1 MIKEIEHIIW
11 SYLAIPTLLI
21 VSLIF
26 TFYYRGAQFRFKE
39 MIKCL
44 TKKTP
49 TSEGVSSFQSFTMA
63 LAARV
68 GVGSLAGVALG
79 IYIGGPG
86 SVFGCGS
93 AHLLQLPLRLQ
104 KVHLPKFIN
113 EKMERCILEDRPTI
127 LKMAYIKNLLLSFTL
142 LLLF

>member
-44 TKKTP
+44 TKKHQL
-49 TSEGVSSFQSFTMA
+49 V
-63 LAARV
+63 RV
-68 GVGSLAGVALG
+68 FHLFNPLLWPSL
-79 IYIGGPG
+79 
-86 SVFGCGS
+86 
-93 AHLLQLPLRLQ
+93 H
-104 KVHLPKFIN
+104 
-113 EKMERCILEDRPTI
+113 E
-127 LKMAYIKNLLLSFTL
+127 
-142 LLLF
+142 